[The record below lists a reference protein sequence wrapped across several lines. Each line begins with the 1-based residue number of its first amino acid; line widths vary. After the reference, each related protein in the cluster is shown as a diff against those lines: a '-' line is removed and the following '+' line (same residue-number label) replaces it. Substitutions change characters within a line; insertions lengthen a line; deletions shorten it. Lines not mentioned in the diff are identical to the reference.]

1 MRSSILRTLALAT
14 VAGSVLLTA
23 CTTTG
28 EKDTAPKPSAR
39 AALDADV
46 NAALNRLY
54 KVSPDAREMVAKSA
68 GVLVFPSV
76 VGGSFVVG
84 GEYGRGALL
93 QHGRIQG
100 YYSLG
105 AGSLG
110 WQIGAQ
116 SKTIIYV
123 FNTSDALQKFL
134 SSEGWVAGVD
144 ATVAVAHIGANGSID
159 TETAKQPVVGF
170 VMSNAGLEA
179 GVSLQ
184 GSKITKIKL

>member
-1 MRSSILRTLALAT
+1 MRSSILRTFALAT
-14 VAGSVLLTA
+14 VAGSMFLA
-23 CTTTG
+23 GCTTTG
-28 EKDTAPKPSAR
+28 EKDTASKTSAR

-93 QHGRIQG
+93 QRGRIQG

-105 AGSLG
+105 AGSFG

-116 SKTIIYV
+116 SKAIIYV

-159 TETAKQPVVGF
+159 SETAKQPVVGF

-184 GSKITKIKL
+184 GTKITKIKL

>member
-1 MRSSILRTLALAT
+1 
-14 VAGSVLLTA
+14 
-23 CTTTG
+23 
-28 EKDTAPKPSAR
+28 
-39 AALDADV
+39 V

-110 WQIGAQ
+110 FQIGAQ
-116 SKTIIYV
+116 SKAIIYV

-144 ATVAVAHIGANGSID
+144 ATVAVAHIGANGRID
-159 TETAKQPVVGF
+159 SETAKQPVVGF

-184 GSKITKIKL
+184 GAKITKTKL

>member
-1 MRSSILRTLALAT
+1 MRSSILRTFALAA
-14 VAGSVLLTA
+14 VAGSMLLA
-23 CTTTG
+23 GCTTTG
-28 EKDTAPKPSAR
+28 EKDTAPKPSVR
-39 AALDADV
+39 VALDADV

-54 KVSPDAREMVAKSA
+54 KISPDAREMVAKSA

-84 GEYGRGALL
+84 AEYGRGALL

-116 SKTIIYV
+116 SKAIIYV

-159 TETAKQPVVGF
+159 SETAKQPVVGF

-184 GSKITKIKL
+184 GAKITKIKL